1 MATIE
6 YGKVQIFDDLV
17 PVQLYRDLLQAM
29 QRVGWQFGWRS
40 PTSVTN
46 RYWHH
51 EVGYGPKDGTEDISE
66 NVRKHPLP
74 VFAAYQDWL
83 RSQLVPAD
91 TRILRYY
98 LNAHT
103 YGTDGSAHTDTERGE
118 ELTSVLYLTPQW
130 KPAWCGETVVFD
142 QNGDIAASALPKA
155 NRLLIFPSDRLHAPR
170 PLAKE
175 FSGLRVVLV
184 VKMGTPSG
192 LGKEFTRIGA
202 G

>member
-1 MATIE
+1 MIE
-6 YGKVQIFDDLV
+6 YGKIQIFDNLV
-17 PVQLYRDLLQAM
+17 PAELYKDLLRAT

-40 PTSVTN
+40 PTSASH

-51 EVGYGPKDGTEDISE
+51 EVGYGPKEGTDDISD

-83 RSQLVPAD
+83 RTQLVPAD

-103 YGTDGSAHTDTERGE
+103 YGTDGSAHTDTERAE
-118 ELTSVLYLTPQW
+118 ELTAVLYLTQQW
-130 KPAWCGETVVFD
+130 KLEWCGETVVFD
-142 QNGDIAASALPKA
+142 KNGDIAASALPKP
-155 NRLLIFPSDRLHAPR
+155 NRLLTFPSDRLHAPR
-170 PLAKE
+170 PLAKD

-184 VKMGTPSG
+184 VKMGTTSG
-192 LGKEFTRIGA
+192 RGSDLERKNA
-202 G
+202 